1 MDDVAQIRERM
12 DLVSFISEYIP
23 LKKMGRNFKA
33 ICPFHNEK
41 TPSFVVSPER
51 QIWHCFGT
59 CGKGGDVYTFL
70 MEYENLEFVE
80 ALRILAKRT
89 GVQLKQSNFQIGI
102 SGKKE
107 TIYKLNKIAMEFYHY
122 VLIKHKAGKKALAYL
137 TEKRNLDIRL
147 IETFMI
153 GFSPKDGVDLSN
165 YLINKKK
172 YKKEDLIEA
181 GLAFYSGSRSTSS
194 GLKDF
199 FRDRVMFPLFDHRG
213 NVVGFSGRAIE
224 EPAPAGGYGGKY
236 INTRDTIVYHKG
248 DMFFGLNT
256 AKEEIKK
263 LDKVV
268 IVEGELDVISCFS
281 VGVKNVVAVKGT
293 ALTENQVALISRFT
307 NNICLCFDKDEAG
320 YEAAKRS
327 LIALEK
333 KGMNITT
340 CIFDLAK
347 DADEAIKKDPISFKK
362 SIKKDIPIYDLIF
375 SKIFSEFEKDRV
387 YGKRK
392 ISEELLP
399 IFTRIS
405 NEIVKEHYL
414 KKLSLDLDVS
424 LDALSREV
432 EKIERK
438 EIVRETPEIKKEKRD
453 RRKLLEDYLLALIL
467 QNENTKEVLQRCL
480 QILKDYKFEVV
491 SYKKILDFLA
501 DFLQTSTV
509 FDATVFSNNLPK
521 ELISSFDSSY
531 LFPIPK
537 FEDNSKYTLEA
548 EKVAAELRALFLKLR
563 IKEISIILK
572 TRDKDDDIK
581 KVSDLERELASTVS
595 LLSKSQNMIK

>member
-1 MDDVAQIRERM
+1 MDEVAQIRERI
-12 DLVSFISEYIP
+12 DIVSFISEYIP

-51 QIWHCFGT
+51 QIWHCFGG
-59 CGKGGDVYTFL
+59 CSKGGDVYTFL

-89 GVQLKQSNFQIGI
+89 GIQLRQSDFQAGV

-107 TIYKLNKIAMEFYHY
+107 MIYKINKAALDFYHY
-122 VLIKHKAGKKALAYL
+122 VLTKHKAGKKALGYL
-137 TEKRNLDIRL
+137 VEERKLDERL

-181 GLAFYSGSRSTSS
+181 GLAFYGRGPSTGSGQA
-194 GLKDF
+194 GVLDF
-199 FRDRVMFPLFDHRG
+199 FRGRVMFPLFDHRD
-213 NVVGFSGRAIE
+213 NVVGFSGRAIL
-224 EPAPAGGYGGKY
+224 EPYSGGKY
-236 INTRDTIVYHKG
+236 INTRDTLVYHKG
-248 DMFFGLNT
+248 SMFFGLNT

-263 LDKVV
+263 LDKAI

-281 VGVKNVVAVKGT
+281 IGVKNVVAVKGT

-307 NNICLCFDKDEAG
+307 NNICLCFDKDDAG

-327 LIALEK
+327 LLVLEK

-340 CIFDLAK
+340 CIFEESK

-362 SIKKDIPIYDLIF
+362 AIKKDVPIYDFIF
-375 SKIFSEFEKDRV
+375 SKTFSAFEKDKI

-399 IFTRIS
+399 IFTKIS

-414 KKLSLDLDVS
+414 KKLSLDLDIS
-424 LDALSREV
+424 LDAIAKEV
-432 EKIERK
+432 EKIEKKEVIKEEIKEAKIEKKERK
-438 EIVRETPEIKKEKRD
+438 EV
-453 RRKLLEDYLLALIL
+453 LEDYLLALIL
-467 QNENTKEVLQRCL
+467 QNGNA
-480 QILKDYKFEVV
+480 
-491 SYKKILDFLA
+491 KKILDRCLAILKNYEFKTVSYEKIINFLV
-501 DFLQTSTV
+501 DYFKSSNTFNPKIFLKV
-509 FDATVFSNNLPK
+509 LPK
-521 ELISSFDSSY
+521 ELETAFDTQY
-531 LFPIPK
+531 LFPLPK
-537 FEDNSKYTLEA
+537 FEDEEKYILES
-548 EKVAAELRALFLKLR
+548 EKVAAELRTLFLKER
-563 IKEISIILK
+563 IKKISLKLK
-572 TRDKDDDIK
+572 TGDRDADVK
-581 KVSDLERELASTVS
+581 KVGDLEKELASTIS
-595 LLSKSQNMIK
+595 LLSKA

>member
-1 MDDVAQIRERM
+1 MDEVAQIRERI
-12 DLVSFISEYIP
+12 DIVSFISEYVP

-33 ICPFHNEK
+33 VCPFHNEK

-51 QIWHCFGT
+51 QIWHCFGG

-89 GVQLKQSNFQIGI
+89 GIQLKQSDFQTGI

-107 TIYKLNKIAMEFYHY
+107 LIYKLNKTALEFYHY
-122 VLIKHKAGKKALAYL
+122 VLVHHKAGKKALIYL
-137 TEKRNLDIRL
+137 TEERKLDARL

-181 GLAFYSGSRSTSS
+181 GLAFYSGSRVV
-194 GLKDF
+194 DF
-199 FRDRVMFPLFDHRG
+199 FRGRVMFPLFDHRD
-213 NVVGFSGRAIE
+213 NVVGFSGRAIVE
-224 EPAPAGGYGGKY
+224 AVNAGKY

-248 DMFFGLNT
+248 SMFFGLNT
-256 AKEEIKK
+256 AKGEIKK
-263 LDKVV
+263 LDKAI

-281 VGVKNVVAVKGT
+281 IGIKNVVAVKGT
-293 ALTENQVALISRFT
+293 ALTENQVALIARFT

-327 LIALEK
+327 LPVLEK
-333 KGMNITT
+333 KGINITT
-340 CIFDLAK
+340 CIFDGAK
-347 DADEAIKKDPISFKK
+347 DADEAIKTDPIAFKK
-362 SIKKDIPIYDLIF
+362 SIKKDVPIYDFIF
-375 SKIFSEFEKDRV
+375 SKTFSLFEKDRV

-424 LDALSREV
+424 LDALSKEV

-438 EIVRETPEIKKEKRD
+438 EIIKEEIAEVKQEKRD
-453 RRKLLEDYLLALIL
+453 RREVLEDYLLALIV
-467 QNENTKEVLQRCL
+467 QNENAKKVLERCL
-480 QILKDYKFEVV
+480 EILKDYEFKAV
-491 SYKKILDFLA
+491 SYKKIINFLT
-501 DFLQTSTV
+501 DYFKTNNI
-509 FDATVFSNNLPK
+509 FDAKVFLKNLPK
-521 ELISSFDSSY
+521 ELASSFDSSY
-531 LFPIPK
+531 LFPMPS
-537 FEDNSKYTLEA
+537 FEDDSKYTLEA
-548 EKVAAELRALFLKLR
+548 EKVAAELRALFLKNR
-563 IKEISIILK
+563 IKEISIRLK
-572 TRDKDDDIK
+572 NGDKDEDIE
-581 KVSDLERELASTVS
+581 KVSDLEQELALTIR
-595 LLSKSQNMIK
+595 LLSRSQNVIK